1 MRVFMIKRDELILAL
16 LKIPRLGQRHVK
28 KIMNNFQGEHF
39 LDYNEIKSELKKEVP
54 IFDINTFQKYIEATK
69 NEIEKCENQSIRI
82 KNYLDNDYPESLK
95 NIDDCP
101 IVIFIK
107 GSEEILN
114 KHERNIAIIGTRK
127 PSKNGK
133 QLAFDSAKL
142 LSKDDHSIVSGLALG
157 CDTAAHQGCLDT
169 DGLTIA
175 VLAHGLDIISPS
187 SNTRLAKQIIE
198 KGGVLVSEYSIETP
212 PQNFMYVQRNRI
224 QSALSKVVI
233 LIESDIKGGSMKTME
248 FAKKQGKE
256 IWIYRPD
263 IFGESTAGN
272 EKLINESSNINENQ
286 SSIFELEKT
295 KPKYTYFNSLDDI
308 KKILIG
314 L

>member
-133 QLAFDSAKL
+133 QLLKNHR
-142 LSKDDHSIVSGLALG
+142 K
-157 CDTAAHQGCLDT
+157 HQM
-169 DGLTIA
+169 
-175 VLAHGLDIISPS
+175 
-187 SNTRLAKQIIE
+187 
-198 KGGVLVSEYSIETP
+198 GGARFARAPHLV
-212 PQNFMYVQRNRI
+212 V
-224 QSALSKVVI
+224 
-233 LIESDIKGGSMKTME
+233 
-248 FAKKQGKE
+248 
-256 IWIYRPD
+256 
-263 IFGESTAGN
+263 
-272 EKLINESSNINENQ
+272 
-286 SSIFELEKT
+286 
-295 KPKYTYFNSLDDI
+295 
-308 KKILIG
+308 
-314 L
+314 